1 MARFILE
8 SNRSFCAMFRREVQK
23 SRQET
28 AGRLFIEGGV
38 LVFANEKTADR
49 HQSSRSSSILVDL
62 RVS

>member
-1 MARFILE
+1 
-8 SNRSFCAMFRREVQK
+8 MFRREVQK